1 MEALVNTVLLAAHP
15 SLRER
20 CNAAKVV
27 SVLEELGAYDS
38 SALRSLLSSFTDT
51 VAHKLKE
58 EEAAPPALVAAL
70 ATHVDSGSLS
80 EPQNIGGAMDV
91 TQMDLADRYHTHCD
105 PRLNAGQSLELA
117 FLLAEMLNQEMADR
131 AKQAA

>member
-70 ATHVDSGSLS
+70 ATHVATHAHGAASARAALAGRRPTESADESAAISLS
-80 EPQNIGGAMDV
+80 HAPQ
-91 TQMDLADRYHTHCD
+91 
-105 PRLNAGQSLELA
+105 
-117 FLLAEMLNQEMADR
+117 
-131 AKQAA
+131 